1 LGGIDETSSEF
12 EVVFELMTCE
22 DQVVRARPTSD
33 MLLPAFE
40 TTAVA
45 LTARG
50 QSSIIPR
57 GNEANDGRAVSLR
70 GAGAA
75 TFRFAQQSCD
85 FIDAQEL
92 PATTVSELA

>member
-1 LGGIDETSSEF
+1 MS
-12 EVVFELMTCE
+12 
-22 DQVVRARPTSD
+22 
-33 MLLPAFE
+33 LPAFE

-57 GNEANDGRAVSLR
+57 GNEANDGSSVSFR
-70 GAGAA
+70 KPGAA

-92 PATTVSELA
+92 AATTTSELA

>member
-1 LGGIDETSSEF
+1 LAGIAETNSECEEVF
-12 EVVFELMTCE
+12 EVMTCE

-33 MLLPAFE
+33 RSLSALE

-50 QSSIIPR
+50 QSSIIPC
-57 GNEANDGRAVSLR
+57 GNEANDGRPVSLR
-70 GAGAA
+70 GEGAA
-75 TFRFAQQSCD
+75 PFFFEQQSCD
-85 FIDAQEL
+85 FIDAQEP